1 MVRMLPVESVER
13 KLDMKAS
20 VLVGNYEFYYAAG
33 KLAAL
38 TEVNAGEDTP
48 PDELKTAVMETMEH
62 FVPVDDR
69 QEYLVRLLERFRPD
83 ELQNKDTRALF
94 LWGLTGKEP
103 QDEQK
108 EG

>member
-1 MVRMLPVESVER
+1 MR
-13 KLDMKAS
+13 
-20 VLVGNYEFYYAAG
+20 G
-33 KLAAL
+33 
-38 TEVNAGEDTP
+38 DTP

-83 ELQNKDTRALF
+83 ELQNEDTRALF

>member
-1 MVRMLPVESVER
+1 
-13 KLDMKAS
+13 
-20 VLVGNYEFYYAAG
+20 
-33 KLAAL
+33 
-38 TEVNAGEDTP
+38 
-48 PDELKTAVMETMEH
+48 MEMMEH
-62 FVPVDDR
+62 FVPADDR

-83 ELQNKDTRALF
+83 ELQNEDTRALF